1 MRFFADECCDAA
13 LVVALRDEGYD
24 VVYAAEDFCGDTDDV
39 ILDAAFA
46 AKRILITED
55 KDFGEL
61 VYRLRKKAN
70 GIILV
75 RITIKERKS
84 KWQRLKKL
92 IDNYP
97 DRLPGNFIV
106 IDAKKFRFRPLLFKV

>member
-1 MRFFADECCDAA
+1 MQIGVCCDAA
-13 LVVALRDEGYD
+13 LVAALRNEGYD
-24 VVYAAEDFCGDTDDV
+24 VAYAAEDFCGDPDDV

-46 AKRILITED
+46 ANRVLITED

-61 VYRLRKKAN
+61 VYRLRKKAY

-75 RITIKERKS
+75 RIAVKERKI

-97 DRLPGNFIV
+97 DRLPGNFTV

>member
-1 MRFFADECCDAA
+1 M
-13 LVVALRDEGYD
+13 LVATLRNEGYD
-24 VVYAAEDFCGDTDDV
+24 VVYAAEDFCGDSDDV

-46 AKRILITED
+46 EKRILITED

-70 GIILV
+70 GIMLV
-75 RITIKERKS
+75 RIAVKERQI

-92 IDNYP
+92 ISNYP
-97 DRLPGNFIV
+97 DRLSGNFIV
-106 IDAKKFRFRPLLFKV
+106 IDAKKFRFRSLLSAI